1 MCEQLTN
8 STPMTPAPIR
18 INFSGT
24 LLSERAPVEDMTTCS
39 SNCEK
44 IITTSWCQDHFVSA
58 TGTKHALYNE
68 LNINTHNEWCYLMI
82 CWRTDVSWHHH
93 EQMFISHKYIT
104 RCSAP
109 LNISKVTSK
118 CGKKISSILCYT
130 FCATFSFSPHFD
142 IICDLS
148 LNRGTA
154 TWDLLVN
161 LTKD

>member
-44 IITTSWCQDHFVSA
+44 IITTSQYQDHFVSA
-58 TGTKHALYNE
+58 TGTKHALCNE

-82 CWRTDVSWHHH
+82 C
-93 EQMFISHKYIT
+93 
-104 RCSAP
+104 
-109 LNISKVTSK
+109 
-118 CGKKISSILCYT
+118 
-130 FCATFSFSPHFD
+130 
-142 IICDLS
+142 
-148 LNRGTA
+148 
-154 TWDLLVN
+154 
-161 LTKD
+161 